1 MHKQQKAECRLGL
14 LCNPVSKRVTC
25 RYRIMLRSTMKD
37 DFRSNPCPCS
47 AFNGKMILNPLMNE
61 RIALDFMLGVGFIMS
76 GKRCSILPLKQT
88 NMPVVC
94 LI

>member
-14 LCNPVSKRVTC
+14 LCNPVSKRVAC

-47 AFNGKMILNPLMNE
+47 AYNGKNDPESPYECQDSLVFLCFKY
-61 RIALDFMLGVGFIMS
+61 RFDSS
-76 GKRCSILPLKQT
+76 GKGLILPLKQSI
-88 NMPVVC
+88 NKVFLC
-94 LI
+94 L

>member
-14 LCNPVSKRVTC
+14 LCNPVSKRVAC

-47 AFNGKMILNPLMNE
+47 AYNGKMILNPLMNVK
-61 RIALDFMLGVGFIMS
+61 IALHRFDPTLETN
-76 GKRCSILPLKQT
+76 IL
-88 NMPVVC
+88 VVC

>member
-14 LCNPVSKRVTC
+14 LCNPVSKRVAC

-47 AFNGKMILNPLMNE
+47 AYNGKMILNPLMNV
-61 RIALDFMLGVGFIMS
+61 RIALCFYASNTDLI
-76 GKRCSILPLKQT
+76 RQT
-88 NMPVVC
+88 KV
-94 LI
+94 

>member
-14 LCNPVSKRVTC
+14 LCNPVSKRVAC

-47 AFNGKMILNPLMNE
+47 AYNGKIILNPLMNV
-61 RIALDFMLGVGFIMS
+61 RIALSFYAC
-76 GKRCSILPLKQT
+76 CSFANTIKICQAKELSYP
-88 NMPVVC
+88 
-94 LI
+94 